1 MAQLNSFFFHRL
13 LVLYV
18 NLLPRRSDHI
28 YARRMNHLLMEDE
41 WWAHEN
47 SFKEKCLDPRSLEC
61 SLDGDQETHT
71 CFSHDL
77 FFIFSR
83 WSAQEDGISL
93 HRIFFIPHFPLA
105 IIRLPPPSWYDKPCA
120 WIKKKSSQQRNHSF
134 PSQSSWILDCRW
146 MFLLCVLGSLSF
158 HFHFSSLSLSLSL
171 SWQAFK
177 INTHWEAPQNEAEND
192 YDAHLL
198 H

>member
-1 MAQLNSFFFHRL
+1 
-13 LVLYV
+13 
-18 NLLPRRSDHI
+18 
-28 YARRMNHLLMEDE
+28 MEDE

-120 WIKKKSSQQRNHSF
+120 WIKKIFPTEEPLIPFTILLNPWLQADVPFFCVRQPLFSF
-134 PSQSSWILDCRW
+134 
-146 MFLLCVLGSLSF
+146 SLF
-158 HFHFSSLSLSLSL
+158 KSLSLSFSLERHSKWTHIEKHHRMKRKMMIHTCFINKLQLMHALGLQIFFGVFLVYFLWILLMWQYLLS
-171 SWQAFK
+171 
-177 INTHWEAPQNEAEND
+177 
-192 YDAHLL
+192 
-198 H
+198 